1 MRTNDYIR
9 AKIEGLMGW
18 KRGESIAF
26 SFRALQ
32 AFVRGKDPEFD
43 KEFASYLEEGGHIYE
58 NPKCP
63 HGRKPEDC
71 DDCYREGD
79 LAYDAAREISRRNG

>member
-1 MRTNDYIR
+1 VTEDIIR

-18 KRGESIAF
+18 KRGGSNSF

-32 AFVRGKDPEFD
+32 SFIRGKDPKFD
-43 KEFASYLEEGGHIYE
+43 KELALYLDKGDHIYT

-63 HGRKPEDC
+63 HGRKAGEC
-71 DDCYREGD
+71 DTCDALAD
-79 LAYDAAREISRRNG
+79 LAYDAAREDRP